1 MPPYLQPL
9 TTAEKFQHG
18 YPATAPQLDWQST
31 HTSFYSFSS
40 MRSAEYLLVIILV
53 IIALTS
59 CGGTPN
65 DTVRRSTRTNWSVH
79 GMTKNKPAKH
89 VLTELL
95 H

>member
-40 MRSAEYLLVIILV
+40 MRSAEYSSGYYFSHHCTDLL
-53 IIALTS
+53 
-59 CGGTPN
+59 
-65 DTVRRSTRTNWSVH
+65 RRYTERYST
-79 GMTKNKPAKH
+79 
-89 VLTELL
+89 
-95 H
+95 